1 MKKSDSEAE
10 PRSPISF
17 HPMSNGEFE
26 PRPVD
31 DRDRLAAKLYREL
44 VDEKSKRFGLTR
56 RQFCESASGML
67 GALYV
72 MNQAYGCSRGGASA
86 GDAGFTRD
94 AGYDVPADVT
104 ANDAA
109 QAAMDTG
116 YDIQQEAL
124 DNPDAADAAVASEEF
139 IFDVQ
144 THTTVPAPP
153 WTAATCTQN
162 TPNMCPTAYLSG
174 IFVDSDTDVACL
186 SGYPAPRAMD
196 RPSIQARAKIKEIV
210 DRLNGSPRLVI
221 HANVRPDEGQVELD
235 AMTQDA
241 GNFPVVAWKT
251 YPPATAGRGLD
262 SAGYGQPFIE
272 RARQLGI
279 KIVATHRGIGSDNG
293 AWTGIN
299 SPRDVGPAAAAN
311 PDVKFLVYHSGWQSG
326 VAEDHPFNMADAAPL
341 GVDRLIKTVVDNGLG
356 ANSNLYAEL
365 GTTWFNLMSNMNEAT
380 HVLGKLLKYLGPDR
394 ILWGTDSY
402 NNGGPQPQIEAFRS
416 FQIPD
421 SMQVMYGYPAL
432 TPEVKRKIFG
442 LNGAALYGID
452 PQLTRRK
459 LTQAEISNLSLA
471 RRGDPAG
478 PRGPRPRPRPHGP
491 RTRRE
496 YLAFL
501 RWSGEA

>member
-293 AWTGIN
+293 TWTGIN

-311 PDVKFLVYHSGWQSG
+311 PDVRFLVYHSGWQSG

>member
-44 VDEKSKRFGLTR
+44 VDEKSKRFGMTR
-56 RQFCESASGML
+56 RQFCESASGMV

-72 MNQAYGCSRGGASA
+72 MNQAYGCNSGGASA
-86 GDAGFTRD
+86 GDAGFTQD
-94 AGYDVPADVT
+94 AGYDVPADVS

-116 YDIQQEAL
+116 YDIQQEAV
-124 DNPDAADAAVASEEF
+124 DNPDAADAAVATEEF

-186 SGYPAPRAMD
+186 SGYPAPRASD
-196 RPSIQARAKIKEIV
+196 RPSIQARGKIKEII

-241 GNFPVVAWKT
+241 GSFPVVAWKT

-262 SAGYGQPFIE
+262 SAGYGQPFLE

-279 KIVATHRGIGSDNG
+279 KIVATHRGIGSDSG
-293 AWTGIN
+293 TWTGAN
-299 SPRDVGPAAAAN
+299 SPRDIGPAAAAN
-311 PDVKFLVYHSGWQSG
+311 PDVKFLVYHSGWQGG
-326 VAEDHPFNMADAAPL
+326 VSENHPFNTADAAPL
-341 GVDRLIKTVVDNGLG
+341 GVDRLIKSVIDNGLG
-356 ANSNLYAEL
+356 PNSNVYAEL
-365 GTTWFNLMSNMNEAT
+365 GTTWFNLMSNMNDAT
-380 HVLGKLLKYLGPDR
+380 HVIGKLLKYLGPDR

-402 NNGGPQPQIEAFRS
+402 NNGGPQPQIQAFRS
-416 FQIPD
+416 FQIPE
-421 SMQVMYGYPAL
+421 SMQLMYGYPAL

-442 LNGAALYGID
+442 LNAAAVYGID

-471 RRGDPAG
+471 RRGEPAF
-478 PRGPRPRPRPHGP
+478 PRSPRPRPHGP
-491 RTRRE
+491 RTWRE

>member
-10 PRSPISF
+10 PRSPVSF

-31 DRDRLAAKLYREL
+31 DRDRLAAKLYRRL
-44 VDEKSKRFGLTR
+44 VDDRAARHGMTR
-56 RQFCESASGML
+56 RQFTESAAGMV

-72 MNQAYGCSRGGASA
+72 MNQAYGCSRGA
-86 GDAGFTRD
+86 GVTSDAGFTRD
-94 AGYDVPADVT
+94 AGYDVPADVS

-109 QAAMDTG
+109 MAAMDAR
-116 YDIQQEAL
+116 YDVTPEAL
-124 DNPDAADAAVASEEF
+124 DDPDAADAAVAGDEF

-144 THTTVPAPP
+144 THTRVPAPP
-153 WTAATCTQN
+153 WTAATCTMN

-186 SGYPAPRAMD
+186 SGYPAARAMD
-196 RPSIQARAKIKEIV
+196 APSIQARAKIKEIV
-210 DRLNGSPRLVI
+210 DRINDSPRLLI

-235 AMTQDA
+235 AMAQDA
-241 GNFPVVAWKT
+241 GSFPVAAWKT

-272 RARQLGI
+272 RARQLGVRVI
-279 KIVATHRGIGSDNG
+279 ASHRGIGSDNG
-293 AWTGIN
+293 AWDGLY
-299 SPRDVGPAAAAN
+299 SPRDVVAAAAAN

-326 VAEDHPFNMADAAPL
+326 VAEDHPFNAADPAPV
-341 GVDRLIKTVVDNGLG
+341 GFDRLIKAVVDNRLG
-356 ANSNLYAEL
+356 PTSNVYAEL
-365 GTTWFNLMSNMNEAT
+365 GTTWFNLMSNMNDAA
-380 HVLGKLLKYLGPDR
+380 HVFGKLLKYLGPDR

-402 NNGGPQPQIEAFRS
+402 NNGGPQSQIQAFRA

-421 SMQVMYGYPAL
+421 SMQALYSYPAL
-432 TPEVKRKIFG
+432 TAEVKRKIFG
-442 LNGAALYGID
+442 LNAAAVYGVD
-452 PQLTRRK
+452 VATMRRK
-459 LTQAEISNLSLA
+459 ITQDDIAMISLA
-471 RRGDPAG
+471 RRAEPAAF
-478 PRGPRPRPRPHGP
+478 PRGPRPHGP